1 MTSVEDRVE
10 TTAIGQTFFAEQTR
24 TTYAFDEAWLKMF
37 FVANARREKRLAIPT
52 VCART
57 DERFVVSEK
66 VAGGRKK

>member
-1 MTSVEDRVE
+1 
-10 TTAIGQTFFAEQTR
+10 
-24 TTYAFDEAWLKMF
+24 MF